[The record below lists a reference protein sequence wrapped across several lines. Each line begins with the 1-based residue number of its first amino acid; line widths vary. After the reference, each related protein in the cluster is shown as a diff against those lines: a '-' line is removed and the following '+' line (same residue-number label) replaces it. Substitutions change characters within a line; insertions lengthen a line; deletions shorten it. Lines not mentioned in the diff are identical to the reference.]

1 MDEPKAI
8 TLDEL
13 VDLAKPYTFT
23 LLSIPYYEAHIRSIR
38 FGNMDLISMILHDNY
53 GHKCGGYITRDDLK
67 SYGEVRKFIG
77 DIKRKLDE
85 KVQLKGE

>member
-13 VDLAKPYTFT
+13 ADMVKPYTFV
-23 LLSIPYYEAHIRSIR
+23 LYSIPYYEAHIRSIR
-38 FGNMDLISMILHDNY
+38 FGNMDLIAIILRDNY
-53 GHKCGGYITRDDLK
+53 GNKCGGYIARDDLK

-85 KVQLKGE
+85 KAQLKGE